1 MNYCSIEDAWGND
14 FNNNVNFSYNN
25 TSNIIDTKQLKNG
38 MIENGMIENE
48 MIENEM
54 IENEI
59 IEKKK
64 NGKKIKKNVLKGG
77 NINSLISTQEI
88 YIILGLILLF
98 IIDTFSRLGKKIY

>member
-25 TSNIIDTKQLKNG
+25 TSDSSNRINTKQL
-38 MIENGMIENE
+38 ENE
-48 MIENEM
+48 ILENEILENEM

-64 NGKKIKKNVLKGG
+64 NRKKVKKNVLKGG
-77 NINSLISTQEI
+77 NINSLLSTQEI

>member
-25 TSNIIDTKQLKNG
+25 TSDSSNIINTKQL
-38 MIENGMIENE
+38 ENEIIENE
-48 MIENEM
+48 I

-59 IEKKK
+59 IEKK
-64 NGKKIKKNVLKGG
+64 NRKKLKKNILKGG
-77 NINSLISTQEI
+77 NINSLLSTQEI

>member
-25 TSNIIDTKQLKNG
+25 TSDSSNRINTKQL
-38 MIENGMIENE
+38 ENE
-48 MIENEM
+48 ILENEI

-64 NGKKIKKNVLKGG
+64 NRKKVKKNVLKGG
-77 NINSLISTQEI
+77 NINSLLSTQEI